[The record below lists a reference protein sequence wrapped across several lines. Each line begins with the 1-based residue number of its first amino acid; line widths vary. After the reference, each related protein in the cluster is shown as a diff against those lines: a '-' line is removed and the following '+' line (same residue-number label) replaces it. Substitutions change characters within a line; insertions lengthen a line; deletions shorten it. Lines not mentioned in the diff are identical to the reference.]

1 MPAIPLRFDLN
12 QHKDRLSVRIFFSE
26 ECLKYASPGHP
37 ESPDR
42 VRLAYE
48 YLKNRFEIAEPSPA
62 TEADLLLVHSEEHLK
77 RLKNLDFFDFDS
89 PPYPDIYK
97 YASLSAGAA
106 IAAAREGGFSLMRPP
121 GHHSGRSS
129 VAGFC
134 YLNNIAIAVKRLAK
148 KTLIVD
154 IDGHHGN
161 GTEAIFLGDARV
173 VYVSLHRSP
182 LYPGT
187 GLQSQDNCFN
197 YPLAAFCGDE
207 VYLKTLETALGSTGR
222 GGIEQA
228 AISAGFDAHE
238 SDPLASLGLTGHA
251 YRRIGESISRLGVPV
266 FAVLEGGYDGKE
278 LGPNVEQLLQGL
290 ASKE

>member
-1 MPAIPLRFDLN
+1 MKI
-12 QHKDRLSVRIFFSE
+12 VFSE

-37 ESPDR
+37 ESPER

-48 YLKNRFEIAEPSPA
+48 YLIDRFEFVGASPA
-62 TEADLLLVHSEEHLK
+62 SVADILLVHSEEHLR

-97 YASLSAGAA
+97 YASISAGAA
-106 IAAAREGGFSLMRPP
+106 ITAAKENGFSLTRPP
-121 GHHSGRSS
+121 GHHAGRSS
-129 VAGFC
+129 IAGFC
-134 YLNNIAIAVKRLAK
+134 YLNNIAIAVKKLSK

-161 GTEAIFLGDARV
+161 GTEAIFVGDPKV

-187 GLQSQDNCFN
+187 GLQSQNNCYN
-197 YPLAAFCGDE
+197 YPLPGFCGDE
-207 VYLKTLETALGSTGR
+207 VYLETLEKALGS
-222 GGIEQA
+222 IELSGLEQV

-238 SDPLASLGLTGHA
+238 SDPLASLGLSRQA
-251 YRRIGESISRLGVPV
+251 YRKIGESIAKLGLPV
-266 FAVLEGGYDGKE
+266 FAILEGGYDGTE
-278 LGPNVEQLLQGL
+278 LGPNIEQLLQGL
-290 ASKE
+290 GLK

>member
-1 MPAIPLRFDLN
+1 MKI
-12 QHKDRLSVRIFFSE
+12 VFSK

-37 ESPDR
+37 ESPER

-48 YLKNRFEIAEPSPA
+48 YLIDRFEFVEASPA
-62 TEADLLLVHSEEHLK
+62 SVADILLVHSEEHLR

-97 YASLSAGAA
+97 YARISAGAA
-106 IAAAREGGFSLMRPP
+106 ITAAKENGFSLTRPP
-121 GHHSGRSS
+121 GHHAGRSS
-129 VAGFC
+129 IAGFC
-134 YLNNIAIAVKRLAK
+134 YLNNIAIAVKKLSK

-161 GTEAIFLGDARV
+161 GTEAIFVGDPKV

-187 GLQSQDNCFN
+187 GLQSQNNCYN
-197 YPLAAFCGDE
+197 YPLPGFCGDE
-207 VYLKTLETALGSTGR
+207 VYLKTLEKAVGS
-222 GGIEQA
+222 IELSGLEQV

-238 SDPLASLGLTGHA
+238 SDPLASLGLSRQA
-251 YRRIGESISRLGVPV
+251 YRKIGESIAKLGLPV
-266 FAVLEGGYDGKE
+266 FAILEGGYDGTE
-278 LGPNVEQLLQGL
+278 LGPNIEQLLQGL
-290 ASKE
+290 GLK